1 MYSKLN
7 GNFEVENAEGVV
19 LRDGK
24 VFSTSG
30 KELTCEE
37 SVIESMREGLVY
49 PTKPVLDGSKLVRFV
64 ELRGKSEYSMGHSI
78 AKISDIV
85 KNAEYSLALTDPEVG
100 FGIYSFNQGMIS
112 GGKKPINGTELSFST
127 KTSTMNL
134 VLLAKNHNAYKVL
147 CRIITTIS
155 SLRQKGKSVS
165 LKVLEDFDLS
175 DFVFISDAD
184 SNNTLFKNLLK
195 LNINKEEL
203 Y

>member
-1 MYSKLN
+1 MTEKFFQL
-7 GNFEVENAEGVV
+7 
-19 LRDGK
+19 L
-24 VFSTSG
+24 G

-112 GGKKPINGTELSFST
+112 GGKNQST
-127 KTSTMNL
+127 GLNC
-134 VLLAKNHNAYKVL
+134 HF
-147 CRIITTIS
+147 
-155 SLRQKGKSVS
+155 RQK
-165 LKVLEDFDLS
+165 
-175 DFVFISDAD
+175 
-184 SNNTLFKNLLK
+184 
-195 LNINKEEL
+195 L
-203 Y
+203 YKHCGF